1 VKRVP
6 AKGKDSSLNPND
18 LGGILRQAGRMRQDL
33 DKVQE
38 DLRNRYVEAS
48 AGGGLVE
55 VTLNGQQEVVKIA
68 IDPKL
73 LAPRDGGK
81 VDIEVIE
88 DLVVA
93 AINQGLASSKALMK
107 TEMEKVT
114 GALGG
119 LLPGLF

>member
-1 VKRVP
+1 MP